1 VKTTKIF
8 LIFSMIA
15 TMLLLSCSCASKED
29 VFLKVVSY
37 NVRGVDDGENR
48 MISDRAPRLKEVV
61 TKRDPDLIGFQEVK
75 PAWEEHIIEDYGE
88 VYDHLLIYRDERGS
102 LKESSPVLWKKD
114 KFEKIDGGIF
124 WLSETPDEMSMGWDA
139 KYYRICTWVKLKVK
153 ETDQK
158 LMFCSVHLDTA
169 SEANTKGAEVLV
181 DRLKEMGGFTEY
193 PVVMVG
199 DFNTQPWK
207 GGYISLME
215 SGLLGDVNAD
225 LDNDQTSTNDGY
237 NRGVSG
243 RIIEYCFYTLK
254 RMRPLKYEVINEE
267 VYGGY
272 VSDHCGLYSE
282 IQMK

>member
-1 VKTTKIF
+1 
-8 LIFSMIA
+8 MIA

-48 MISDRAPRLKEVV
+48 MIVDRAPRLKEVV

-88 VYDHLLIYRDERGS
+88 AYDYLLIYRDERGS

-153 ETDQK
+153 ETDKK

-199 DFNTQPWK
+199 DFNTGPWK
-207 GGYISLME
+207 GGYVSLME
-215 SGLLGDVNAD
+215 SDLIGDVNAD

-237 NRGVSG
+237 NRGKSG
-243 RIIEYCFYTLK
+243 RIIDYCFYTLK
-254 RMRPLKYEVINEE
+254 RMQPLKYEVINEV